1 MREEAKNTPQRL
13 VFLFPPWKN
22 PIKTSELLGKSARLL
37 KAPEILQSQAFFPL
51 KMRIWDEGVASSFPP
66 ASQRAASLGQWQE
79 QGQAGSRID
88 GWMPGWSCWDAGIG

>member
-37 KAPEILQSQAFFPL
+37 KVPEILQSQGFFP
-51 KMRIWDEGVASSFPP
+51 SN
-66 ASQRAASLGQWQE
+66 
-79 QGQAGSRID
+79 
-88 GWMPGWSCWDAGIG
+88 